1 VNRPVRIL
9 ATLLLVGILA
19 GCQTVGGWFGRG
31 EPEQRP
37 AELVEFEQ
45 RLNVER
51 LWSVS
56 TGAGIN
62 RSRPTFRPFF
72 HDGEVWTGDHRGR
85 VSAVNVETGRIAHRF
100 DTDLALSSG
109 PAVYDDVILL
119 GTFDGELVAL
129 DRQTGARRWLAR
141 LSSEMLAYP
150 VLHDGV
156 VIARS
161 IDGRVF
167 GFDVADGTRMW
178 IHDRSVP
185 LLTVR
190 GNSDPLARAGQ
201 VFIGYDD
208 GTAVGLRVSD
218 GGLLWEQRVSEPEG
232 RTELDRLSDINGPMV
247 VVGTDLYVVTYRGR
261 MASLALESGRIL
273 WVKEV
278 ASHTG
283 LSVFRTQLAAVDRDD
298 AVWLVDRRNGST
310 LWRDERLARRGLTRP
325 VFFND
330 YLVTVD
336 SEGYM
341 HWYELASGDF
351 VARVR
356 ASRSAAVEAPIVIG
370 ETLYLLDEDGTLS
383 AWRTRS

>member
-1 VNRPVRIL
+1 MNRSFRVL
-9 ATLLLVGILA
+9 AILLLVGILA
-19 GCQTVGGWFGRG
+19 GCQTVGGWFGRDG
-31 EPEQRP
+31 PEDGP
-37 AELVEFEQ
+37 AELVDFES

-51 LWSVS
+51 LWSVN

-62 RSRPTFRPFF
+62 RSRPSFRPFL

-85 VSAVNVETGRIAHRF
+85 VTAVDAETGRVARRF
-100 DTDLALSSG
+100 DTGLALSAG
-109 PAVYDDVILL
+109 PAVYDDVVLL
-119 GTFDGELVAL
+119 GTFDGELIAL
-129 DRQTGARRWLAR
+129 DRQSGAQRWLAR
-141 LSSEMLAYP
+141 LSSEMLAWP

-167 GFDVADGTRMW
+167 GIDVADGSRMW

-185 LLTVR
+185 LLTMR

-201 VFIGYDD
+201 VYIGYDD
-208 GTAVGLRVSD
+208 GAAVGLRVSD

-232 RTELDRLSDINGPMV
+232 RTELERLSDINGPMV

-278 ASHTG
+278 ASHSG
-283 LSVFRTQLAAVDRDD
+283 LSVFRTQLASVDVDD
-298 AVWLVDRRNGST
+298 AVWLIDRRNGST
-310 LWRDERLARRGLTRP
+310 LWRDDRLARRGLTRP
-325 VFFND
+325 VFITD

-336 SEGYM
+336 SLGYM
-341 HWYELASGDF
+341 HWYDLASGDF

-356 ASRSAAVEAPIVIG
+356 ASRSATVEAPLVVG
-370 ETLYLLDEDGTLS
+370 NTLYLLDEGGTLS
-383 AWRTRS
+383 AWRPRS